1 MCVCSVQDRERERER
16 DTHTHKRRDKEILN
30 KIVTQKER
38 HTQKGETKKDKTKE

>member
-30 KIVTQKER
+30 KIVKQNER
-38 HTQKGETKKDKTKE
+38 HTLKGETKKDKTKE